1 MKKIFSLLLFIL
13 ASSFHIAYSQTSLQ
27 ADIQRWK
34 QQAQRVEIIR
44 DSWGIPHIYGKTD
57 ADVVFGLL
65 YTQCEDDFQR
75 VEANY
80 IDAIGRM
87 AEVRGEAYLW
97 HDLRARMFLD
107 STQAKAIYQKSPQWL
122 KKLCDAFADGINYY
136 LYKNPEVKPQLI
148 TRFQP
153 WMPIMFSEGSIG
165 GNITVVSTRKIQQFY
180 ENTDVG
186 KIEEE
191 DPLEEKLA
199 GSNGFAI
206 APSNSASGNALLLI
220 NPHTS
225 FYFRSEVHMIS
236 EEGLNAYGAVTWGQF
251 FIYQGFNEN
260 CGWMHTSSRADT
272 MDEFMENITEKN
284 GRWYYQYG
292 TEIREVELEEVELP
306 YLLDGKMKKKKFTI
320 YKTHHGPVTSLRNGR
335 WTTTSMM
342 NRPMEALIQSY
353 NRTKANGYKQYNKLM
368 KWNANSSNNTVF
380 ADSKGN
386 IAYWHGNFMPKR
398 NPELDFSGPMD
409 GKNPMTDWQGYHKPK
424 EIVQLLNPESGWLQ
438 NCNSTPFTAAGE
450 HSPNKEDYPTY
461 MAPDRENFRGINA
474 VRVLQRENKFDLNQL
489 IDAAFDPYLS
499 AFAKITPALIAAFEK
514 EKQNFSSPKIS
525 AAINLMKDWDMM
537 YDTASIPTAIAI
549 FWAEDLLGKVRNRF
563 SQEDY
568 DAGFMMDDLM
578 IKHSSEREMLESLQ
592 VGLDELEEDFGTW
605 KTPWGE
611 INRFQRLT
619 GKIRENYDDDQPSIP
634 VGFTS
639 SRWGSLAAFWART
652 YDTKRRYG
660 SGGNSFI
667 AVVEFG
673 DRLKARS
680 IVSGGQSNDP
690 ASPHFDDQAS
700 MFCNGAFKTVN
711 FYREDV
717 EKNAERIY
725 RPGE

>member
-13 ASSFHIAYSQTSLQ
+13 ASCCHITYSQTAFQ
-27 ADIQRWK
+27 ADIQRWE

-44 DSWGIPHIYGKTD
+44 DSWGVPHIYGKTD

-107 STQAKAIYQKSPQWL
+107 STQAKAIYQKSPKWL

-165 GNITVVSTRKIQQFY
+165 GNITVVSTRRIQQFY
-180 ENTDVG
+180 ENTAIG

-206 APSNSASGNALLLI
+206 APSNSASGN
-220 NPHTS
+220 
-225 FYFRSEVHMIS
+225 
-236 EEGLNAYGAVTWGQF
+236 
-251 FIYQGFNEN
+251 
-260 CGWMHTSSRADT
+260 
-272 MDEFMENITEKN
+272 
-284 GRWYYQYG
+284 
-292 TEIREVELEEVELP
+292 
-306 YLLDGKMKKKKFTI
+306 
-320 YKTHHGPVTSLRNGR
+320 
-335 WTTTSMM
+335 
-342 NRPMEALIQSY
+342 
-353 NRTKANGYKQYNKLM
+353 
-368 KWNANSSNNTVF
+368 
-380 ADSKGN
+380 
-386 IAYWHGNFMPKR
+386 
-398 NPELDFSGPMD
+398 
-409 GKNPMTDWQGYHKPK
+409 
-424 EIVQLLNPESGWLQ
+424 
-438 NCNSTPFTAAGE
+438 
-450 HSPNKEDYPTY
+450 
-461 MAPDRENFRGINA
+461 
-474 VRVLQRENKFDLNQL
+474 
-489 IDAAFDPYLS
+489 
-499 AFAKITPALIAAFEK
+499 
-514 EKQNFSSPKIS
+514 
-525 AAINLMKDWDMM
+525 
-537 YDTASIPTAIAI
+537 
-549 FWAEDLLGKVRNRF
+549 
-563 SQEDY
+563 
-568 DAGFMMDDLM
+568 
-578 IKHSSEREMLESLQ
+578 
-592 VGLDELEEDFGTW
+592 
-605 KTPWGE
+605 
-611 INRFQRLT
+611 
-619 GKIRENYDDDQPSIP
+619 
-634 VGFTS
+634 
-639 SRWGSLAAFWART
+639 
-652 YDTKRRYG
+652 
-660 SGGNSFI
+660 SFI

-680 IVSGGQSNDP
+680 IVSGGQSNNP

-700 MFCNGAFKTVN
+700 MFCNGVFKTVN